1 MILQFFADGAIGI
14 INPLLYVLAYGAGFV
29 AQGSPA
35 DMNQLSQLIEE
46 GIRYPG
52 FAFIN
57 IQSPCVTYG
66 QAEQQLKEQKKILQ
80 HVESLGDDT
89 TNRIQAMAMA
99 EEYGRKLHTGV
110 FYRNPKPT
118 STYEQLVKERHTSL
132 MADAL
137 PKDRILDL
145 FIPS

>member
-1 MILQFFADGAIGI
+1 
-14 INPLLYVLAYGAGFV
+14 
-29 AQGSPA
+29 
-35 DMNQLSQLIEE
+35 
-46 GIRYPG
+46 
-52 FAFIN
+52 
-57 IQSPCVTYG
+57 
-66 QAEQQLKEQKKILQ
+66 
-80 HVESLGDDT
+80 HVESLGHDT

-110 FYRNPKPT
+110 FYRNPKPI